1 MGDFRISRDFMLNGE
16 KIQLISGSIHYFRVV
31 PEYWY
36 HRLQMLRAMG
46 CNTVETYIPWNFHEP
61 RKGKFD
67 FSGIRDVERFI
78 RTAKELGLYAIIR
91 PSPYICAEWEFGGLP
106 AWLLKEDMVIRSRD
120 PRYLHHV
127 AAYYD
132 HLLPRLA
139 PLQITQGG
147 NILMM
152 QVENEYGSYG
162 DDKEYLSALA
172 SMMRERGIDVP
183 LFTSDGP
190 EPEMMSCGT
199 LPGLHPTCNFG
210 SKSAERVSFMED
222 WGISPKMCM
231 EFWCGWFDH
240 WGKDHMVTDAK
251 ASAKDF
257 AEMLD
262 HGSINIYMFHGGTS
276 FGLMNGANDFG
287 TLNADVTSYD
297 YDAPLSE
304 EGVPT
309 DKYRM
314 FRHAVQQRT
323 ATLLPGLPMAP
334 VPFRSYGRAT
344 LVSSMPL
351 LQGIEGQVVHEMLT
365 PQSMEMVDQA
375 YGYIL
380 YRAPL
385 NHEESLR
392 TIHLNGAADRVQV
405 MLNGRVI
412 ATRMDREL
420 NQAIVFDPPIPVNKG
435 DQLGFL
441 VENMGRVNY
450 GPRLPLQR
458 KGIAGQIFINGH
470 QHFGWEAVSLDENLL
485 ATMAVTQAEVP
496 DQTPVVS
503 SYTFQVDEL
512 GDTWLDMSGFGKG
525 TVAVNGF
532 LLGRFWNIG
541 PQKRLY
547 IPSPL
552 LKSGENTL
560 LVVETEGVR
569 GNPVLVDVP
578 DLGEAKEIVT

>member
-1 MGDFRISRDFMLNGE
+1 
-16 KIQLISGSIHYFRVV
+16 
-31 PEYWY
+31 
-36 HRLQMLRAMG
+36 
-46 CNTVETYIPWNFHEP
+46 
-61 RKGKFD
+61 
-67 FSGIRDVERFI
+67 
-78 RTAKELGLYAIIR
+78 
-91 PSPYICAEWEFGGLP
+91 
-106 AWLLKEDMVIRSRD
+106 
-120 PRYLHHV
+120 
-127 AAYYD
+127 
-132 HLLPRLA
+132 
-139 PLQITQGG
+139 
-147 NILMM
+147 
-152 QVENEYGSYG
+152 
-162 DDKEYLSALA
+162 
-172 SMMRERGIDVP
+172 
-183 LFTSDGP
+183 
-190 EPEMMSCGT
+190 
-199 LPGLHPTCNFG
+199 
-210 SKSAERVSFMED
+210 
-222 WGISPKMCM
+222 
-231 EFWCGWFDH
+231 
-240 WGKDHMVTDAK
+240 
-251 ASAKDF
+251 
-257 AEMLD
+257 
-262 HGSINIYMFHGGTS
+262 
-276 FGLMNGANDFG
+276 
-287 TLNADVTSYD
+287 
-297 YDAPLSE
+297 
-304 EGVPT
+304 
-309 DKYRM
+309 
-314 FRHAVQQRT
+314 
-323 ATLLPGLPMAP
+323 
-334 VPFRSYGRAT
+334 
-344 LVSSMPL
+344 MPL
-351 LQGIEGQVVHEMLT
+351 LQGIERQVVHEMLT

-375 YGYIL
+375 YGYIF